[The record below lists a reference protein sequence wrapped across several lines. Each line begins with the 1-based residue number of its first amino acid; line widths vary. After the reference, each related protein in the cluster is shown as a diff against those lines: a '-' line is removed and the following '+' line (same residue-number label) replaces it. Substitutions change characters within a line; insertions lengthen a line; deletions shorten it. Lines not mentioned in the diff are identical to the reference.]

1 MNTIQYKINYGNI
14 EECLHRV
21 LAETIFSFFT
31 FNKTFSLGVNYTIKQ
46 YTINYTWT

>member
-1 MNTIQYKINYGNI
+1 MNTIQYKINYRNI
-14 EECLHRV
+14 ECLHRV
-21 LAETIFSFFT
+21 LAVTFFSFFT